1 MMSELKN
8 KMYNYEVP
16 APEGVWES
24 IEAELGHT
32 AKVFNLE
39 SGVKRSN
46 FSMIM
51 VAAAIILLV
60 FVSIF
65 FNLTPSPTQQN
76 MSLADNRNISTE
88 HVYVTIA
95 GPDGNNV
102 KVSKKVAAKIISNR
116 NTADEQWNRKIAKWK
131 NTMMTATTTNFL
143 DVMDVAKND

>member
-1 MMSELKN
+1 
-8 KMYNYEVP
+8 MYNYEVP
-16 APEGVWES
+16 APAGVWES

-32 AKVFNLE
+32 ARIVKLE
-39 SGVKRSN
+39 GGVKRGN

-51 VAAAIILLV
+51 VAAAVILLV

-65 FNLTPSPTQQN
+65 FQLIPSATEEN
-76 MSLADNRNISTE
+76 ISLADNRNISTQ

-95 GPDGNNV
+95 GPDGNDV

-116 NTADEQWNRKIAKWK
+116 NTADEQWNRKIARWK